1 MMITGAQISNGFTDF
16 ILEERGRELLGE
28 FGRWEDLARCEKL
41 VERVKKY
48 NPDAGNIRDFH
59 VLRPI
64 PQTHIDRL
72 DPKGAMEV
80 EQNKGYY

>member
-1 MMITGAQISNGFTDF
+1 M
-16 ILEERGRELLGE
+16 LGE
-28 FGRWEDLARCEKL
+28 LNRWEDLDRCEKL

-59 VLRPI
+59 ILRPI

-72 DPKGAMEV
+72 NPQGPINE
-80 EQNKGYY
+80 EQNEGYY